1 MGRRR
6 QRHFD
11 ASTAGCEMVIDCRGT
26 VQNSYSSPYYTVE
39 ISGKGRSQ
47 YNAQTLNIYTPLLF
61 NVKINGQPAI
71 TPASQ
76 KAVIINKSTGTTTP
90 ELTAASTSCSVFMC
104 GKSSGLSSGTDYS
117 RFLGAQPDSTAFYGV
132 KNTSYPSSATPKI
145 ASFFGN
151 GSGTWNDLNENTP
164 SVAADEPF
172 AAVISNDSTSSVC
185 SVNTTTQNS
194 KTVTGSVT
202 YAFTDWSGL
211 VNPAT
216 YNVSQG
222 WGGQI
227 AMFAVASTKLSTP
240 VERRILQMM
249 GRVWRIHTL

>member
-1 MGRRR
+1 
-6 QRHFD
+6 
-11 ASTAGCEMVIDCRGT
+11 MVIDSRGT
-26 VQNSYSSPYYTVE
+26 IQTSYSSPYYTVE

-47 YNAQTLNIYTPLLF
+47 YNAQTLNIYTPVLF

-71 TPASQ
+71 TPSSQ
-76 KAVIINKSTGTTTP
+76 KAVIINKSTGGTTP
-90 ELTAASTSCSVFMC
+90 QLTASSTSCSVFIC
-104 GKSSGLSSGTDYS
+104 AQSSVISSGIDYQ
-117 RFLGAQPDSTAFYGV
+117 RVLGSQPDTTSFYGL
-132 KNTSYPSSATPKI
+132 KNTSYPTGSTPKM

-151 GSGTWNDLNENTP
+151 GVSTWNDLNENTP
-164 SVAADEPF
+164 SVTVDQPF
-172 AAVISNDSTSSVC
+172 AAVISNDSTTSVC
-185 SVNTTTQNS
+185 SINTTTQNS

-211 VNPAT
+211 VNPGT
-216 YNVSQG
+216 YNVTQG

-227 AMFAVASTKLSTP
+227 AMFAIASTKLSTP

>member
-26 VQNSYSSPYYTVE
+26 VQNSYSSPYYVVE
-39 ISGKGRSQ
+39 IVGKGRSQ
-47 YNAQTLNIYTPLLF
+47 YSAQTLNMYTPSLF
-61 NVKINGQPAI
+61 NTKINGQPAI

-76 KAVIINKSTGTTTP
+76 KAVIINKSTGSTTP

-104 GKSSGLSSGTDYS
+104 GISSGLGSGTEYA
-117 RFLGAQPDSTAFYGV
+117 RFLGAQPDTTAFYGI
-132 KNTSYPSSATPKI
+132 KNTSYPSSVTPEI
-145 ASFFGN
+145 ASFFGD

-211 VNPAT
+211 VDPGT

-222 WGGQI
+222 WVGQI